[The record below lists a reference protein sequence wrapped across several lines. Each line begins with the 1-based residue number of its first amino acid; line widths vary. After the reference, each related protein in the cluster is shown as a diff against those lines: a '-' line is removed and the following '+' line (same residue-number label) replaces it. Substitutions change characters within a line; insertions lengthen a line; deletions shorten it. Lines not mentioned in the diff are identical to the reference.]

1 MSYNVSNASLA
12 DCLNKLRVY
21 DLNQLCRKFL
31 LPQNGKK
38 VAIIERIL
46 ECITDIEREEQI
58 YEFILATKPS
68 IFESNKGKKQNNKAS
83 NSDNNNEA
91 SNNNKSNNNSNN
103 SSVNNNKNNNVL
115 SINSDTNNHEIHDTN
130 TLKKNSSQAPKKGKV
145 KIYEESNEFSSCI
158 CGGMVKN
165 VLSKNCVVKCIECE
179 KPQHISCYIQN
190 SCISKNMQD
199 YKILCVACRLK
210 DMDPFYPL
218 KQILWMKSLNTNSEK
233 LMINASD
240 IKSWKNENKEVII
253 FCIHA
258 DKTDLS
264 GTVSVKQEW
273 PKTFSLKV
281 NGNVIE
287 KIFEP
292 SWEHKRRDS
301 PLKITHVLHA
311 GNNNI
316 DINITNYDPPKLF
329 VLAFLLCK
337 IETEQSIIENI
348 ILNSSLSFKEAKNR
362 IIHILSIKHDDD
374 EVMCMEVNRKI
385 SLNCPFSLDR
395 ILIPCRGVKCSH
407 IQCFDLKSFI
417 DITKK
422 TKAFNNRWK
431 CPVCSFFLRP
441 KHLVIDTFITY
452 ILSQVPKDIKEVELN
467 KMGEIIF
474 NHNNSESKIL
484 KSVDDADLANL
495 QKIGLEI
502 KTEQSIDN
510 NINNDGKENINT
522 NEIII
527 LDSDSE
533 SDAENNEITNRN
545 HNRIEKTNLNN
556 VQDGCEVICISDSDD
571 NDNAPLISKKS
582 ESHSKN
588 KLPFSIGMGNYGNN
602 QYLSSFFI
610 RNIND
615 IDKINMLPN
624 TYSNFNEMI
633 SNALNDIDP
642 IRFNEIYLSNK
653 ILNPEIIQKNN
664 DGKLNSDKNNSNIN
678 NDGDKEANEH
688 IIDNDNNNENLKNS
702 TIHKPSNENLNN
714 SLLFFCNKD
723 NLLSQDMFFFNTTL
737 EALSLDPGNKSI
749 NYSDI
754 VNNNNTILNEA
765 TENNQSVNLEKGNT
779 SGAFDLFDR
788 NLILPTSSIN
798 NNLTS
803 KLRNYLDGNNSNDAN
818 KDDSS
823 NKEKNNSNIGY
834 ELNDMSS
841 PHDQINLNQLPNFE
855 NCEIA
860 ENDQTEESQKTNEKS
875 EDEENDDDSNLNKK
889 KRKKDKENE
898 KETPRKK

>member
-1 MSYNVSNASLA
+1 MSYNVSNAKLA

-46 ECITDIEREEQI
+46 ECITDVEREEQI

-68 IFESNKGKKQNNKAS
+68 IFEINKGKKSNNKAT
-83 NSDNNNEA
+83 NSDNNSEA
-91 SNNNKSNNNSNN
+91 TNNNKSNNNSNN
-103 SSVNNNKNNNVL
+103 SCVNNNVL
-115 SINSDTNNHEIHDTN
+115 CINNDANNHETNDTN
-130 TLKKNSSQAPKKGKV
+130 TLKKNSPQAQKKGKV
-145 KIYEESNEFSSCI
+145 KIYEESHEFSSCI

-441 KHLVIDTFITY
+441 RHLVIDTFITY

-474 NHNNSESKIL
+474 NHNNSEPKIL
-484 KSVDDADLANL
+484 KSIDDADLANL

-510 NINNDGKENINT
+510 NRNNDGKENNINT

-533 SDAENNEITNRN
+533 PDAENNENTNRN
-545 HNRIEKTNLNN
+545 HKASDKTNLNN
-556 VQDGCEVICISDSDD
+556 AQDGREVICISDSDD
-571 NDNAPLISKKS
+571 DDNAPLISKKS
-582 ESHSKN
+582 ETPPKN
-588 KLPFSIGMGNYGNN
+588 KLPFSIGMANYGNN

-664 DGKLNSDKNNSNIN
+664 DGKLNNDKNNSNIN

-688 IIDNDNNNENLKNS
+688 NIENDNNNEILKN
-702 TIHKPSNENLNN
+702 TTVLKPSNENLNN

-737 EALSLDPGNKSI
+737 EALSLDPGNKCI

-754 VNNNNTILNEA
+754 VNNNDTILNKA
-765 TENNQSVNLEKGNT
+765 TENNQNANLEKINA
-779 SGAFDLFDR
+779 SGSFDLFDS
-788 NLILPTSSIN
+788 NLILPTTSIN
-798 NNLTS
+798 NNLTNE
-803 KLRNYLDGNNSNDAN
+803 LRNYLGENNSNDTN
-818 KDDSS
+818 KDNSS
-823 NKEKNNSNIGY
+823 NKEKNNSNIGCDQ
-834 ELNDMSS
+834 LDDMSS
-841 PHDQINLNQLPNFE
+841 PHNQIDLNQLPNS
-855 NCEIA
+855 
-860 ENDQTEESQKTNEKS
+860 ENDKTEESQKTSEKS
-875 EDEENDDDSNLNKK
+875 EDEENDDNEQNDDDSNLNKK